1 MEISLIEFNNISPF
15 KIRSEESSLIQDDN
29 ISISSIYEDG
39 KLFNP
44 FPLEENTILKMIK
57 TIPKPKEKRNI
68 SFKVYR
74 FFNPKLTTID
84 IYTDKIPGKKK
95 LFLSRKK
102 NRKIMQDN
110 IIKKIKSKFFKY
122 IKIILKERLVKRYN
136 YKGSFKFLP
145 QKFICNIKKDDN
157 KSIWNETLLEF
168 LENKLQS
175 NNKYKIL
182 GFLKDDKIGEIK
194 LQDLYNEYLNSQE
207 FEEIVH
213 CIKKEKNVNEKYV
226 NDYKINA
233 KEFINY
239 FTQEKK
245 SSKKIY

>member
-1 MEISLIEFNNISPF
+1 
-15 KIRSEESSLIQDDN
+15 
-29 ISISSIYEDG
+29 
-39 KLFNP
+39 
-44 FPLEENTILKMIK
+44 
-57 TIPKPKEKRNI
+57 
-68 SFKVYR
+68 
-74 FFNPKLTTID
+74 
-84 IYTDKIPGKKK
+84 
-95 LFLSRKK
+95 
-102 NRKIMQDN
+102 MQDN

-136 YKGSFKFLP
+136 YKGSFKFLS

-226 NDYKINA
+226 NDYKNNA

-245 SSKKIY
+245 SSKKI